1 MARSLFFSSLILPLP
16 GARFNILPLQES
28 KTVLQVDLHDNRD
41 YIYSQGLKKVMQFK
55 EHDHE
60 LVQCLPLLF
69 YSVGAE
75 VIRLELME
83 PANIHQGTTLRKE
96 DQMRIH
102 LATMTHLQVCF

>member
-1 MARSLFFSSLILPLP
+1 
-16 GARFNILPLQES
+16 
-28 KTVLQVDLHDNRD
+28 
-41 YIYSQGLKKVMQFK
+41 MQFK

-96 DQMRIH
+96 DHMRIH
-102 LATMTHLQVCF
+102 LATMTHLQVCFRGVNHLSVNHHLRLRPEEH

>member
-1 MARSLFFSSLILPLP
+1 
-16 GARFNILPLQES
+16 
-28 KTVLQVDLHDNRD
+28 
-41 YIYSQGLKKVMQFK
+41 MQFK

-83 PANIHQGTTLRKE
+83 PANIHKGTTLRKE
-96 DQMRIH
+96 NQKRIH
-102 LATMTHLQVCF
+102 LAAMTHLQVCFRGVYHLGVNHDLRLRSEEH

>member
-1 MARSLFFSSLILPLP
+1 
-16 GARFNILPLQES
+16 
-28 KTVLQVDLHDNRD
+28 
-41 YIYSQGLKKVMQFK
+41 MQFK

-83 PANIHQGTTLRKE
+83 PANIHKGTTLRK
-96 DQMRIH
+96 DDHMRIH
-102 LATMTHLQVCF
+102 LATMTHLQVCFRGVYHLGVNHHLRLRPEEH